1 MMDRGYILLRG
12 EQVEWAIQ
20 LPRAGARYTLP
31 HWGASHYHTLG
42 STLPQLGLH
51 TATLGRHG
59 PSTHA
64 LTARE
69 ISLSCPIYQHQPES
83 EMKVHTPQ
91 KYLLTRNAHLES
103 F

>member
-1 MMDRGYILLRG
+1 MMDRGYILLGG

-20 LPRAGARYTLP
+20 LPRARARYTLP
-31 HWGASHYHTLG
+31 HTGF
-42 STLPQLGLH
+42 H

-83 EMKVHTPQ
+83 EMKVHAPQ